1 MSEHRAQPWTGIVI
15 GVIAMTVV
23 VAGSNFL
30 VQFAINDWLTWAAFT
45 YPISFLVTDL
55 CNRSLGP
62 AAARRV
68 VYVGFLIAVILSLWL
83 ANERIAIASGTAFLV
98 AQLLDVQVF
107 DRLRRATWWKAPLI
121 SSGLASIVD
130 TALFF
135 SLAFA
140 GTEVPW
146 VTLALGDLVVKFA
159 MASSLLL
166 PYRLAMRSFL
176 PSQAA

>member
-1 MSEHRAQPWTGIVI
+1 MSEDRAQPWTGIVI
-15 GVIAMTVV
+15 GVIAMAVV

-45 YPISFLVTDL
+45 YPVSFLVTDL
-55 CNRSLGP
+55 CNRSLGA

-83 ANERIAIASGTAFLV
+83 ANERIALASGSAFLV

-166 PYRLAMRSFL
+166 PYRLMMRSVL
-176 PSQAA
+176 RSQAA